1 MEHQLITVYICD
13 ATTENCDV
21 GMGHHSSCGT
31 QMYSVHTHVD
41 MCIYINCSDKL

>member
-13 ATTENCDV
+13 ATIENCDV
-21 GMGHHSSCGT
+21 RMGHHSSCT

-41 MCIYINCSDKL
+41 MCIYINFSDKL